1 MRLMS
6 FSGGYQSKVLKFVV
20 QQSRRLSDRLQQQAR
35 QTKVTTV
42 WGLQVLLYPLYRLLQ
57 TTHSQPLRQAVAKGW
72 SQLHRLKGRV
82 AEDGRETVDQPAADT
97 PIRRVLEAIQCHWL
111 AAVTNQS
118 SGLMIAP
125 ELSESN
131 DQAIV
136 AIEIKPLRGLSLFAK
151 AKQGWLKIWQRVG
164 SGHLSTS
171 VTTSGALAP
180 PAQIQGI
187 ATLLPNRHLVLVTT
201 QNQVLDILTPQQQHQ
216 LQQWLIWE
224 FAEYCRRLRTAYRLA
239 GQALSLPQWRTDEG
253 RQALSPS
260 AQKPA
265 LPAQKIRKL
274 TQATQLP
281 KIALPVWNS
290 LWQKVKSGMSELGEL
305 ISLPILPPALPPQ
318 PSAPEPPLQ
327 RSPGLVAALF
337 QSVKPAAITPTGATL
352 IQEVA
357 EAKPELTTRRSFAV
371 AGAAGIEIEA
381 EAFVIGYEKH
391 FLEQILE
398 GLDRLMVGLEAIAA
412 YVWQKL
418 SKIEPIRRW
427 QQWLSR
433 FFT

>member
-1 MRLMS
+1 MS

-164 SGHLSTS
+164 HLSAASPTELS
-171 VTTSGALAP
+171 P
-180 PAQIQGI
+180 PTQIQGI
-187 ATLLPNRHLVLVTT
+187 ASLLPNRHLVLVTT
-201 QNQVLDILTPQQQHQ
+201 HNQVLDVLTPQQQHQ

-239 GQALSLPQWRTDEG
+239 GQALSLPQWRTDERFPTG
-253 RQALSPS
+253 RTLTLSPS

-281 KIALPVWNS
+281 TIALPVWNS
-290 LWQKVKSGMSELGEL
+290 LWQKVKSGVNELGEL

-318 PSAPEPPLQ
+318 PSALEPPLQ
-327 RSPGLVAALF
+327 RSTGLVAALF
-337 QSVKPAAITPTGATL
+337 QSVKPAEITPTGATL
-352 IQEVA
+352 IQEVT

-418 SKIEPIRRW
+418 SVIEPIRRW

-433 FFT
+433 FFA

>member
-1 MRLMS
+1 MS

-20 QQSRRLSDRLQQQAR
+20 QQSRQLGDRLQQQAR

-57 TTHSQPLRQAVAKGW
+57 TTRSQPLRQAVAKGW
-72 SQLHRLKGRV
+72 SQLHRLKGKV
-82 AEDGRETVDQPAADT
+82 VEDGRETVDQPAVDT

-136 AIEIKPLRGLSLFAK
+136 AIEIKPLRRLSLFAK
-151 AKQGWLKIWQRVG
+151 AKQGWLKIWRRV
-164 SGHLSTS
+164 GHLSAASPTELS
-171 VTTSGALAP
+171 P
-180 PAQIQGI
+180 PHQIQGI
-187 ATLLPNRHLVLVTT
+187 ASLLPNRHLVLVTT
-201 QNQVLDILTPQQQHQ
+201 HNQVLDILTPQQQHQ

-239 GQALSLPQWRTDEG
+239 GQALSLPQWRTDG
-253 RQALSPS
+253 GYSLSPS

-281 KIALPVWNS
+281 TIAFPVWNS
-290 LWQKVKSGMSELGEL
+290 LWQKVKSGVSELGEL

-327 RSPGLVAALF
+327 RSPSLVAALF

-418 SKIEPIRRW
+418 AAIELIRRW